1 VTRRLLFGLALL
13 LAMGSVYS
21 GLFEFPRW
29 LQWTLAA
36 AAILVAILGSRAPY
50 EPGPPERDRSGK

>member
-1 VTRRLLFGLALL
+1 LALV

-21 GLFEFPRW
+21 GLFDFPRW

-50 EPGPPERDRSGK
+50 EPSAAERPRDEK